1 MFTSFRQKLLFCFSL
16 IIGVCLLIVVLT
28 YLHFTARNYILKSTG
43 LVQSTYIL
51 LLKDVNATQDF
62 FNEDIDNPVFFTSSG
77 SPNLKKHAQLKDSI
91 ITTIQKAYIS
101 FKHLPY
107 KPDSLLQRIETEIN
121 LNSILFDTITKLLW
135 IRGYKDFN
143 LEGQMRQNAHRLEK
157 SNLIPTESILSLR
170 RHEKDYIIRNELIY
184 VNKLNSLVDELQKK
198 HPKKSDS
205 ASIFLT
211 EYQQLFNRIVAF
223 DKRIGLKDNSGLKKV
238 LDESTHLMEASLSR
252 IVTDVELRQD
262 QEFRKLNII
271 YLSLCAF
278 LIIGS
283 FVISI
288 LIAEKV
294 TKPLIEL
301 TQFITRFID
310 SQFTVEESSPEIKS
324 KDEIGKL
331 TANFTLLKDEV
342 ITHIRFFKQKVEERT
357 NELKIAN
364 KRLSKINEA
373 NSRFVPKEFLNYLQK
388 DSIEEVMPGD
398 QVSREMT
405 VLFTDIRSFTRISEL
420 LSPQEN
426 FDFINAYLEE
436 IVPVIKKHNGFIDKF
451 IGDSVMAIFPE
462 PSDAIKASLE
472 FSLAVDRFNKHM
484 ALRKSLPI
492 VIGTGIH
499 TGQLVLGTI
508 GNAHRL
514 ETTVISD
521 AVNIASRIEGLTKHY
536 HAGIIVSEETI
547 QKLSNGH
554 FYHRYLGEVRVKG
567 KLKSVR
573 VYEILNPNRDSHK
586 ITYLDKYK
594 SAITYMKERKPSE
607 ACFILKELA
616 LQNPEDMVINSL
628 IERCR
633 VLIEN
638 GFPNEWDGIE
648 SMNSK

>member
-1 MFTSFRQKLLFCFSL
+1 
-16 IIGVCLLIVVLT
+16 
-28 YLHFTARNYILKSTG
+28 LHFTARNYILKSTG